1 MDPLLFPVA
10 TACYFYG
17 AIPFSY
23 VFTYL
28 ASGKRIYEAGSR
40 NIGVANTFVVGGLV
54 AGLLTVCSEAS
65 KVFVCIA
72 AADVLFGGSIDIVL
86 LFVFSAFLGT
96 LFSVFLKGRGSVG
109 STMQAFALLMLTTPT
124 AIVFFV
130 TIGVGYWLVKDKK
143 RVPVIAETLLPVIL
157 LVIEQTVGWVLFGLC
172 TALLFLLKYATRED
186 DVEYLPWKGGL
197 NRA

>member
-1 MDPLLFPVA
+1 MDALLFPVTA
-10 TACYFYG
+10 ACYFYG

-28 ASGKRIYEAGSR
+28 TSGKRIYEAGSR
-40 NIGVANTFVVGGLV
+40 NVGVANAFVVGGIA
-54 AGLLTVCSEAS
+54 AGLLTVCGELS
-65 KVFVCIA
+65 KVLVCIA
-72 AADVLFGGSIDIVL
+72 VADVLFGGSTNVVL
-86 LFVFSAFLGT
+86 LFVFSAFVGT

-109 STMQAFALLMLTTPT
+109 STMQAFALLILTTPT

-143 RVPVIAETLLPVIL
+143 HVPLIAETLLPVII